1 MEEGGDAA
9 FFTEEIMEMDWR
21 EETLESILAYFNKN
35 PKGAPWADIA
45 VYYPAGEVLS
55 AILKKAAMIS
65 EKSGLS
71 VLLAPAGDD
80 RPYYLREVFRCR
92 SALWIVRS
100 EEECGKTALFSS
112 RMGRDGVSLYG
123 RDDGGI
129 SLSGTNL
136 LSLQERE
143 TRVPR
148 SSQRMILHF
157 QNAAE
162 TRNFPKR
169 KKMKG

>member
-1 MEEGGDAA
+1 MPP

-65 EKSGLS
+65 ENRDCLCFLRRQAMTGPTTFGKFSAAGQLCGLSGLKKN
-71 VLLAPAGDD
+71 AGRQPSFHPGWEGTVFPSMDGMTAAF
-80 RPYYLREVFRCR
+80 LFREP
-92 SALWIVRS
+92 I
-100 EEECGKTALFSS
+100 FS
-112 RMGRDGVSLYG
+112 L
-123 RDDGGI
+123 
-129 SLSGTNL
+129 
-136 LSLQERE
+136 LQERE

>member
-1 MEEGGDAA
+1 MPP

-71 VLLAPAGDD
+71 VFLAPAGDD
-80 RPYYLREVFRCR
+80 RPYFLREVFRCR

-100 EEECGKTALFSS
+100 EEECGKTALFHPGWEGTVFPS
-112 RMGRDGVSLYG
+112 MDGMTAAFLFREPIFSL
-123 RDDGGI
+123 
-129 SLSGTNL
+129 
-136 LSLQERE
+136 LQERE

-148 SSQRMILHF
+148 SSQQMILHF